1 MSKVEY
7 GRITVTS
14 AGNKIPILS
23 DSSLAIQRIILWVGS
38 SATESSAGYYDSSVT
53 FTGSSAY
60 QDENLTN
67 SITHYRNI
75 SGTKTKVLEVTV
87 TSTSSTGEFTI
98 NISTLTASTV
108 LNFVVFGV

>member
-1 MSKVEY
+1 
-7 GRITVTS
+7 
-14 AGNKIPILS
+14 
-23 DSSLAIQRIILWVGS
+23 LWVAS
-38 SATESSAGYYDSSVT
+38 SSTETSAGYYDGTAT
-53 FTGSSAY
+53 FTGSYAY

-75 SGTKTKVLEVTV
+75 GVTKTKVLEGTV
-87 TSTSSTGEFTI
+87 TNLDTGEFII